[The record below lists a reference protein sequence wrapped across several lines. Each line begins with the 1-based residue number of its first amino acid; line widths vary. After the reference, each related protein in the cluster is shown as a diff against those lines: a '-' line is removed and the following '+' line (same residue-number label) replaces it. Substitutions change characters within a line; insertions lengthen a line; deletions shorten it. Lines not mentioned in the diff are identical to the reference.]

1 MQVSKTNS
9 TPVLSDLDLEVVSSG
24 KFIASGIAS
33 ATARP
38 YIELVGAQAGY
49 TAGESIGRSLGS

>member
-24 KFIASGIAS
+24 KFVASAIASE
-33 ATARP
+33 TARP
-38 YIELVGAQAGY
+38 YLELVGNQAGY
-49 TAGESIGRSLGS
+49 TIGESIGRSLGS